1 MDVIFSPEET
11 RLVGAGATL
20 VSVLYGMVYELSV
33 GQLAFYNW
41 FYMLCAWLHFSWK
54 TIEPFFDQFDV
65 DLTPDQVEG
74 LGDVAFA
81 GFAGYLV
88 QYAINFYERSM
99 FSWSYLVPVGVTAG
113 LLIEELQNPWLS
125 FSQGQLNLVWLLA
138 MANTFMVNASCDCL
152 VEELVVA
159 AGAWTAFVVYL
170 GTQFS
175 VDGEGTDFIDDMTD

>member
-99 FSWSYLVPVGVTAG
+99 FSWSYLVTVGVTAG

-125 FSQGQLNLVWLLA
+125 FS
-138 MANTFMVNASCDCL
+138 
-152 VEELVVA
+152 
-159 AGAWTAFVVYL
+159 
-170 GTQFS
+170 
-175 VDGEGTDFIDDMTD
+175 